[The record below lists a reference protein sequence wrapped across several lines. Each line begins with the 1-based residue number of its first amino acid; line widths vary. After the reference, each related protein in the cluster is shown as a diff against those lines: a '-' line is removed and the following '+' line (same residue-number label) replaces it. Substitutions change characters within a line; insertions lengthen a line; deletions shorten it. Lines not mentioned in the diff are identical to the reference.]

1 LQKLVRSVAFWVVV
15 ALVVLLVA
23 SQVLGGGDSRE
34 KIRYDEFVDFVAAGK
49 VERVEIDDNSSKIT
63 GDLEKGT
70 ELEEGTKFRT
80 TFVRESADRVT
91 ELLDEADIPY
101 EVKKGGDSIWISLLF
116 QFLPVLL
123 LVGVFL
129 FFLNAMQGGGSRV
142 MQFGKAKARQV
153 SKDQPKVTFAD
164 VAGCDEAVEELQE
177 IKEFLE
183 SPG

>member
-1 LQKLVRSVAFWVVV
+1 VQKLVRSVAFWVVV

-23 SQVLGGGDSRE
+23 SQLLGGGDSRE
-34 KIRYDEFVDFVAAGK
+34 KLRYDEFVDQVEAGN
-49 VERVEIDDNSSKIT
+49 VERVEIDDNGSKIT
-63 GDLEKGT
+63 GDLDN
-70 ELEEGTKFRT
+70 GTKFRT
-80 TFVRESADRVT
+80 TFVTESADRVT
-91 ELLDEADIPY
+91 ELLDESDIPY
-101 EVKKGGDSIWISLLF
+101 EVKRGGDSIWISLLF

-153 SKDQPKVTFAD
+153 SKDHPKVTFAD

-177 IKEFLE
+177 IK
-183 SPG
+183 